1 MEDIEL
7 CPNCFIHIPVEEKTN
22 EMKFIIKDLECISQ
36 YAYLSSNKRFITKR
50 GKDWMKSF
58 KEQLNKQMLEKKYT
72 ILDSNNIE
80 VELTMTFCN
89 KRKNDIDNGLHYI
102 LDGMEGIVMVNDRFI
117 TKLVAMKDYKK
128 KHDDMINVSIKVKD
142 RNVK

>member
-1 MEDIEL
+1 ME
-7 CPNCFIHIPVEEKTN
+7 
-22 EMKFIIKDLECISQ
+22 FIIKDLECISQ

-50 GKDWMKSF
+50 GKAWMKSF
-58 KEQLNKQMLEKKYT
+58 KEQLLKQMVDNNYT

-102 LDGMEGIVMVNDRFI
+102 LDGMEGIVMVNDRYVNKLIAEKKYEKKYEGMVNVIIKI
-117 TKLVAMKDYKK
+117 T
-128 KHDDMINVSIKVKD
+128 D
-142 RNVK
+142 RNINN